1 MRKLILS
8 GDDWLELKH
17 TLDLFVIETNNAA
30 NEYEKMAAHVRVA
43 ELSERYA
50 NLEKRDRE
58 KTENCKRLL
67 ALVESAERLPE
78 DEGGRKMRT
87 NLAERR
93 IGYEPPREVE
103 KESPEE
109 RRARIMAI
117 YQWRKAMRRLAR
129 LGCIWLSGV
138 GFALCII
145 AGCAHATEIAA
156 VLGGV
161 SITTFLTGICL

>member
-1 MRKLILS
+1 M
-8 GDDWLELKH
+8 E
-17 TLDLFVIETNNAA
+17 
-30 NEYEKMAAHVRVA
+30 
-43 ELSERYA
+43 
-50 NLEKRDRE
+50 
-58 KTENCKRLL
+58 
-67 ALVESAERLPE
+67 
-78 DEGGRKMRT
+78 EGVGRMRT
-87 NLAERR
+87 NLAEQR

-109 RRARIMAI
+109 RRERIRAI

-145 AGCAHATEIAA
+145 AGCAHAAEIAA

-161 SITTFLTGICL
+161 SLTTFLTGICL

>member
-1 MRKLILS
+1 
-8 GDDWLELKH
+8 
-17 TLDLFVIETNNAA
+17 
-30 NEYEKMAAHVRVA
+30 
-43 ELSERYA
+43 
-50 NLEKRDRE
+50 
-58 KTENCKRLL
+58 
-67 ALVESAERLPE
+67 
-78 DEGGRKMRT
+78 MRT

-117 YQWRKAMRRLAR
+117 YQWHKAMRRLAKV
-129 LGCIWLSGV
+129 GCIWLSGV

-161 SITTFLTGICL
+161 SLMTFFTGICL

>member
-1 MRKLILS
+1 M
-8 GDDWLELKH
+8 E
-17 TLDLFVIETNNAA
+17 
-30 NEYEKMAAHVRVA
+30 
-43 ELSERYA
+43 
-50 NLEKRDRE
+50 
-58 KTENCKRLL
+58 
-67 ALVESAERLPE
+67 
-78 DEGGRKMRT
+78 EGVGRMRT

-117 YQWRKAMRRLAR
+117 YQWHKAMRRLAKV
-129 LGCIWLSGV
+129 GCIWLSGV

-145 AGCAHATEIAA
+145 AGCAHAAEIAA

-161 SITTFLTGICL
+161 SLTTFLTGIWL

>member
-1 MRKLILS
+1 
-8 GDDWLELKH
+8 
-17 TLDLFVIETNNAA
+17 
-30 NEYEKMAAHVRVA
+30 
-43 ELSERYA
+43 
-50 NLEKRDRE
+50 
-58 KTENCKRLL
+58 
-67 ALVESAERLPE
+67 
-78 DEGGRKMRT
+78 MRT

-117 YQWRKAMRRLAR
+117 YQWHKAMRRLAKV
-129 LGCIWLSGV
+129 GCIWLSGV

-156 VLGGV
+156 VLGFVSLMAFFTGV
-161 SITTFLTGICL
+161 CLYE

>member
-8 GDDWLELKH
+8 GDDWFELKH
-17 TLDLFVIETNNAA
+17 TLDMFVIETNNAA
-30 NEYEKMAAHVRVA
+30 NEYENMVAHMRVA

-50 NLEKRDRE
+50 NLA
-58 KTENCKRLL
+58 KTQQGKDGELQ
-67 ALVESAERLPE
+67 AAYSAGRIGRTSAGY
-78 DEGGRKMRT
+78 EGGNHMNT

-93 IGYEPPREVE
+93 IGYEPPEVPE
-103 KESPEE
+103 GESLEE
-109 RRARIMAI
+109 RRERIRAI
-117 YQWRKAMRRLAR
+117 YQWHKAMRRLAR

-161 SITTFLTGICL
+161 SLTTFLTGIWL

>member
-1 MRKLILS
+1 M
-8 GDDWLELKH
+8 E
-17 TLDLFVIETNNAA
+17 
-30 NEYEKMAAHVRVA
+30 
-43 ELSERYA
+43 
-50 NLEKRDRE
+50 
-58 KTENCKRLL
+58 
-67 ALVESAERLPE
+67 
-78 DEGGRKMRT
+78 EGVSRMRT

-161 SITTFLTGICL
+161 SLTTFLTGIWL

>member
-1 MRKLILS
+1 
-8 GDDWLELKH
+8 
-17 TLDLFVIETNNAA
+17 
-30 NEYEKMAAHVRVA
+30 
-43 ELSERYA
+43 
-50 NLEKRDRE
+50 
-58 KTENCKRLL
+58 
-67 ALVESAERLPE
+67 
-78 DEGGRKMRT
+78 MRT

-117 YQWRKAMRRLAR
+117 YQWHKAMRRLAKV
-129 LGCIWLSGV
+129 GCIWLSGV

-161 SITTFLTGICL
+161 SLTTFFRGAFLWD